1 VLIVGGN
8 QSAAGGY
15 NVDNSLRF
23 NEASNDYLNT
33 TFGTSTSTQKCTYS
47 IWVKRS
53 KLQDFG
59 GQYLLVYNNVGDA
72 IYFNGAGT
80 GVGSNDQFVVYSGGN
95 IQLYTNRL
103 FRDISAWYHIVVAVD
118 TTQATASNRVKL
130 YVNGVQETSFA
141 IETYPAQNFNFNTLF
156 SSSSVHEIG
165 RGSATGITE
174 YFAGYMSEIV
184 FIDGQQLDPT
194 SFGEFDE
201 DSGIWKPIDVSGLT
215 FGNNGFYLPFENSA
229 ALGQDDSGNGNN
241 FTVNNLT
248 SIDQTTDTPTN
259 NYATMN
265 SLIPFSGGSVTYSN
279 GNLDGSAGAFDMN
292 TSTTIGVNNGKWY
305 WELKW
310 TGNGGFD
317 RPGIVPES
325 YNPNLTA
332 AIEGIAWN
340 RLSTSDGMYM
350 LNVSQS
356 GSWGSAFSTG
366 DIIMFALD
374 CDNKKFYIGQNGTW
388 RNSGDPT
395 SGASGTGAVDY
406 SSTSPLNSE
415 FLFPSMSKGNAGT
428 TTWQFNFGNPAF
440 TISSGNSDGNGYG
453 NFEYS
458 VPSGY
463 YALNT
468 KNLAEYG

>member
-8 QSAAGGY
+8 QLAAGGY
-15 NVDNSLRF
+15 EVDNSVRI
-23 NEASNDYLNT
+23 NRPSSD
-33 TFGTSTSTQKCTYS
+33 SM
-47 IWVKRS
+47 
-53 KLQDFG
+53 
-59 GQYLLVYNNVGDA
+59 
-72 IYFNGAGT
+72 
-80 GVGSNDQFVVYSGGN
+80 VGSNGTATDSKKYTASFWTKRGRLSNGSTLNIMEGYTGSSDTGTGTFFWRTTDALVIGGYN
-95 IQLYTNRL
+95 LNWRITNRR
-103 FRDISAWYHIVVAVD
+103 FRDVSAWYHIVFSVD
-118 TTQATASNRVKL
+118 TTQATADDRVKV
-130 YVNGVQETSFA
+130 YVNGIEETSFSTKNNPSLNSTTGLNNNSA
-141 IETYPAQNFNFNTLF
+141 SLQLF
-156 SSSSVHEIG
+156 RRVLFGVNDNHG
-165 RGSATGITE
+165 DG
-174 YFAGYMSEIV
+174 YFSEFC
-184 FIDGQQLDPT
+184 FIDGQALDPT

-215 FGNNGFYLPFENSA
+215 FGTNGFYLPFENSA

-241 FTVNNLT
+241 FTLNNIT

-265 SLIPFSGGSVTYSN
+265 SLIKFSAGSITYSN
-279 GNLDGSAGAFDMN
+279 GNLDGSAGAFDMA
-292 TSTTIGVNNGKWY
+292 TSTTIGVNTGKWY

-325 YNPNLTA
+325 YDPDLTA
-332 AIEGIAWN
+332 VAEGIAWN
-340 RLSTSDGMYM
+340 RLSTTGGMYM
-350 LNVSQS
+350 LNSLQS

-415 FLFPSMSKGNAGT
+415 FLFPSISKGNAGT
-428 TTWQFNFGNPAF
+428 TTWQYNFGNPTF
-440 TISSGNSDGNGYG
+440 TISSGNSDADGYG
-453 NFEYS
+453 NFEYA